1 MGKDRGVASE
11 KSSLL
16 EIALKAAI
24 AAGDVL
30 MDRPRNFHLE
40 TKSSSIDFATQKDV
54 EAEKLIVSTILA
66 ERSGDGI
73 IGEEGAFKV
82 SESGITWVIDP
93 LDGTVNYFYGL
104 PGWAISIGARDEVGG
119 LVGVV
124 YAPTLNPPYAR
135 AERRFKNDSSLEGES
150 GLDSELDSELMVRK
164 ISSSSGVIWY
174 ATRGGG
180 AFCNG
185 ERIECSQ
192 ESDVESSLIGT
203 GFSYSRQI
211 RIDQGEIIARLIPR
225 CRDIRRLGA
234 AAIDLC
240 HVGMGSLDGYFEI
253 GLKEWDLAAGML
265 IAQEAGALVTGDGLN
280 PHSLVIAANPGLHQ
294 KLSDFLG

>member
-1 MGKDRGVASE
+1 VASE

-30 MDRPRNFHLE
+30 MDRPHNFHLA

-66 ERSGDGI
+66 QRSGDGV
-73 IGEEGAFKV
+73 IGEEGASKV

-104 PGWAISIGARDEVGG
+104 PGWAISIGARDEIGG
-119 LVGVV
+119 VVGVV
-124 YAPTLNPPYAR
+124 YAPTLNLSHAR
-135 AERRFKNDSSLEGES
+135 GEPSFTSGPALEGGS
-150 GLDSELDSELMVRK
+150 VHDSAAASQLMVKK
-164 ISSSSGVIWY
+164 IASSSGVIWY

-185 ERIECSQ
+185 ERINCSQ
-192 ESDVESSLIGT
+192 ESDIESSLLGT

-211 RIDQGEIIARLIPR
+211 RIEQGANIARLIPR

-280 PHSLVIAANPGLHQ
+280 PDSMVIAANPGLHR
-294 KLSDFLG
+294 KLSEFLAPKP

>member
-1 MGKDRGVASE
+1 MGKDKGVATE
-11 KSSLL
+11 KKALL
-16 EIALKAAI
+16 EIAIKAAI
-24 AAGDVL
+24 AAGDIL
-30 MDRPRNFHLE
+30 MDRPHNFQLE
-40 TKSSSIDFATQKDV
+40 TKSSSIDFATQKDLQ
-54 EAEKLIVSTILA
+54 AEKVIVSTILA

-73 IGEEGAFKV
+73 IGEEGASKA
-82 SESGITWVIDP
+82 SDSGVTWVIDP

-104 PGWAISIGARDEVGG
+104 PGWAISIGARDEAGG

-124 YAPTLNPPYAR
+124 YAPTLNPTRIPQAQTSK
-135 AERRFKNDSSLEGES
+135 FDSSLRSES
-150 GLDSELDSELMVRK
+150 ASEVMVRK
-164 ISSSSGVIWY
+164 ISESSGVIWY

-180 AFCNG
+180 AFCNE
-185 ERIECSQ
+185 ERMECSQ
-192 ESDVESSLIGT
+192 EIDIENSLLGT

-211 RIDQGEIIARLIPR
+211 RIDQGDNIARLIPR

-280 PHSLVIAANPGLHQ
+280 PQSMVVAANPTLHQ
-294 KLSDFLG
+294 KLSDFLALKR